1 MIGAIHHA
9 GLRVKSLAEA
19 QARWSLLLGLS
30 GERVGDVALL
40 RCAHEDYA
48 LLLQESAA
56 RPGLDYVAYELERGT
71 TLEDAAAH
79 LRAHAVE
86 PREIDLPG
94 RGRALRVNDPD
105 GNGVVL
111 VPWHRRHSDAW
122 PAEVQ
127 FSDVLLAFHPRKFG
141 HANYLTGDITRIVD
155 WYTEVLGFRLTDW
168 IGSEGVWLHV
178 NADHHVLAFLD
189 KGFAHIHHL
198 AFELV
203 DWGEM
208 RVALDHLA
216 QHRRPLVWGPGRHG
230 MARNLFSYWRMPEE
244 DLFIELFADMEQLP
258 PHHEPRYYEDTP
270 HSSNTWGILP
280 PRSYFRFDDEAVAA
294 EQVQAEAYAADK
306 TSATV
311 P

>member
-9 GLRVKSLAEA
+9 GLRVKSLDEA
-19 QARWSLLLGLS
+19 QARWSLLLGLT

-56 RPGLDYVAYELERGT
+56 RPGLEYVAYELERGT

-122 PAEVQ
+122 PAEVHHG
-127 FSDVLLAFHPRKFG
+127 SCCSTARP
-141 HANYLTGDITRIVD
+141 TR
-155 WYTEVLGFRLTDW
+155 L
-168 IGSEGVWLHV
+168 
-178 NADHHVLAFLD
+178 
-189 KGFAHIHHL
+189 
-198 AFELV
+198 
-203 DWGEM
+203 
-208 RVALDHLA
+208 
-216 QHRRPLVWGPGRHG
+216 
-230 MARNLFSYWRMPEE
+230 
-244 DLFIELFADMEQLP
+244 
-258 PHHEPRYYEDTP
+258 
-270 HSSNTWGILP
+270 
-280 PRSYFRFDDEAVAA
+280 
-294 EQVQAEAYAADK
+294 
-306 TSATV
+306 
-311 P
+311 